1 MKIKEAYEKG
11 TNVGTMYKNRDF
23 YNGDPMM
30 TAAEVFNLLNTI
42 LWAAESVAVNQ
53 SGKGESL
60 DNIKLK
66 WGSLVRI
73 MNLAHSTASDTM
85 SRRWAIMK
93 EAKALSS
100 DLPLYDDES
109 EDAKKLV
116 KICNEYGKVDV

>member
-23 YNGDPMM
+23 YNGEPMM
-30 TAAEVFNLLNTI
+30 TASEVFNLLNTI

-53 SGKGESL
+53 SSKDESL
-60 DNIKLK
+60 DSVKLK

-93 EAKALSS
+93 EAKALSN

-109 EDAKKLV
+109 EDAKKTCENL
-116 KICNEYGKVDV
+116 